1 MEPIQ
6 VQMFGSFSMK
16 YAGRLIT
23 GKAKTSES
31 QFNYMMQMLIHAGS
45 EGVPKNVLISSI
57 FGGRELNNPNHA
69 VHSVIYNAKKQ
80 LERFGVPAKNAVYQR
95 DGVYYWNEEIPVAE
109 DARIF
114 EELIGRAAEET
125 NPNEAVQLYMEA
137 VHLYVGDFLENGT
150 SIPWIAKESYRY
162 RKLFVQLVTDLAELL
177 RQTGNYLLMEDLG
190 KFASKVHPFSDWE
203 TLTMEAY
210 VAEGKAEEANDLFES
225 TVELYLNEQ
234 GIRPS
239 NRLFGL
245 VNTLSDQIEH
255 STGLLDDIQAGLVE
269 ELPEGGAGGGYRCSY
284 PVFLG
289 IYRAVDRILERNG
302 QTAYLMLCTIVD
314 SKGNTMAKSERLDG
328 FSARLG
334 DAIESTIRRS
344 DIMCRYSSG
353 QYLVMLMN
361 TTLENCSIVQKRI
374 NEKFMINRQR
384 ISVKYFVNSIM

>member
-1 MEPIQ
+1 MKPIE

-16 YAGRLIT
+16 YEDRLIT

-31 QFNYMMQMLIHAGS
+31 QFNYLMQLLIHAGA
-45 EGVPKNVLISSI
+45 EGVPKNVLISTI
-57 FGGRELNNPNHA
+57 FGGRDLNNPNHA
-69 VHSVIYNAKKQ
+69 VHSVIYNAKKH
-80 LERFGVPAKNAVYQR
+80 LETFGIPAKNAIYQK
-95 DGVYYWNEEIPVAE
+95 DGVYYWNEELPVEE
-109 DARIF
+109 DARRF
-114 EELIGRAAEET
+114 EELAVRAAET
-125 NPNEAVQLYMEA
+125 SDRSEAIQLYMDA
-137 VHLYVGDFLENGT
+137 IHLYVGDFLESGT
-150 SIPWIAKESYRY
+150 SNPWIAKESYRY
-162 RKLFVQLVTDLAELL
+162 RKLFTKTVTETADLL
-177 RQTGNYLLMEDLG
+177 RLTGQYLVMEDLG
-190 KFASKVHPFSDWE
+190 KFAAKVHPFSDWE

-210 VAEGKAEEANDLFES
+210 VAEGKAEEANALFEK

-255 STGLLDDIQAGLVE
+255 RHGLLDDIQAGLVE
-269 ELPEGGAGGGYRCSY
+269 EPEENGGGGYRCSY

-314 SKGNTMAKSERLDG
+314 SKGNTMQKSERLEE
-328 FSARLG
+328 FSRRLG
-334 DAIESTIRRS
+334 DAIEHTIRRS
-344 DIMCRYSSG
+344 DIMCRYSAG

-361 TTLENCSIVQKRI
+361 TTLENCSVVQKRI
-374 NEKFMINRQR
+374 NREFIVNRQR

>member
-1 MEPIQ
+1 MKPIE

-16 YAGRLIT
+16 YEDRLIT

-31 QFNYMMQMLIHAGS
+31 QFNYLMQLLIHAGA
-45 EGVPKNVLISSI
+45 EGVPKNVLISTI
-57 FGGRELNNPNHA
+57 FGGRDLNNPNHA
-69 VHSVIYNAKKQ
+69 VHSVIYNAKKH
-80 LERFGVPAKNAVYQR
+80 LETFGIPAKNAIYQK
-95 DGVYYWNEEIPVAE
+95 DGVYYWNEELPVEE
-109 DARIF
+109 DARRF
-114 EELIGRAAEET
+114 EELAARAAET
-125 NPNEAVQLYMEA
+125 SDRSEAIQLYMDA
-137 VHLYVGDFLENGT
+137 IHLYVGDFLESGT
-150 SIPWIAKESYRY
+150 SNPWIAKESYRY
-162 RKLFVQLVTDLAELL
+162 RKLFTKTVTETADLL
-177 RQTGNYLLMEDLG
+177 RLTGQYLVMEDLG
-190 KFASKVHPFSDWE
+190 KFAAKVHPFSDWE

-210 VAEGKAEEANDLFES
+210 VAEGKAEEANALFEK

-255 STGLLDDIQAGLVE
+255 RHGLLDDIQAGLVE
-269 ELPEGGAGGGYRCSY
+269 EPEENGGGGYRCSY

-314 SKGNTMAKSERLDG
+314 SKGNTMQKSERLEE
-328 FSARLG
+328 FSRRLG
-334 DAIESTIRRS
+334 DAIEHTIRRS
-344 DIMCRYSSG
+344 DIMCRYSAG

-361 TTLENCSIVQKRI
+361 TTLENCSVVQKRI
-374 NEKFMINRQR
+374 NREFIVNRQR